1 MNNNFS
7 EIIYFINIRKQSSQ
21 KKEYF
26 NDLSMDI
33 NIYKEIH

>member
-1 MNNNFS
+1 MNDDFS
-7 EIIYFINIRKQSSQ
+7 AIIYFINIRKQSSQ
-21 KKEYF
+21 KKEYL

>member
-1 MNNNFS
+1 MNNNFIG
-7 EIIYFINIRKQSSQ
+7 IIYLINIKKQSSQ

-26 NDLSMDI
+26 NHLSLDI

>member
-21 KKEYF
+21 KKKYF